1 MDIYSNDSAGI
12 QQGNMRTRSVMDA
25 NQAVSNHNDKVAND
39 ISNLRGQQQT
49 SQILDATKNATS
61 QFWAAGKVPEQV
73 KAFNQWNKAPTATNP
88 VSQAQGAAADIKSP
102 SAAFEAPKTTTGV
115 PELKDTGDGVF
126 ESETSLSTATTTADD
141 VAEDVGSKLG
151 KGVGT
156 LGSVATAG
164 IDIYQ
169 DYNSL
174 KAGHGIAGD
183 NWASKTSNLLQI
195 GGAIAD
201 VGGTVFPPLA
211 MVGGAVDLIAG
222 GFGELGDVL
231 SAKKTSAA
239 DDATQ
244 SKETQSYST
253 AGVQQVDTARV
264 S

>member
-1 MDIYSNDSAGI
+1 MLVLLETI
-12 QQGNMRTRSVMDA
+12 GNSV
-25 NQAVSNHNDKVAND
+25 
-39 ISNLRGQQQT
+39 T
-49 SQILDATKNATS
+49 
-61 QFWAAGKVPEQV
+61 E
-73 KAFNQWNKAPTATNP
+73 
-88 VSQAQGAAADIKSP
+88 
-102 SAAFEAPKTTTGV
+102 
-115 PELKDTGDGVF
+115 
-126 ESETSLSTATTTADD
+126 
-141 VAEDVGSKLG
+141 
-151 KGVGT
+151 
-156 LGSVATAG
+156 
-164 IDIYQ
+164 
-169 DYNSL
+169 
-174 KAGHGIAGD
+174 
-183 NWASKTSNLLQI
+183 I